1 MTSNEIK
8 KHSSNRAEVTNPCYK
23 EHKMSLTCLD
33 HNYYDRSKCEA
44 AFKNYKT
51 CKEFWA
57 YVRKDRKRKGLEPHV
72 PQPADRDR
80 IKAEYMPSF
89 RH

>member
-1 MTSNEIK
+1 MKKRCCYNSKNLILNFNE
-8 KHSSNRAEVTNPCYK
+8 CL